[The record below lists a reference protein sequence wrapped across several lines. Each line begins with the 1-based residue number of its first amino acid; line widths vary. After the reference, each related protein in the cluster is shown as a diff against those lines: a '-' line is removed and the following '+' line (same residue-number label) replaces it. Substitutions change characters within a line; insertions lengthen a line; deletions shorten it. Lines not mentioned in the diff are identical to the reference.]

1 MDNYLIWA
9 FIAILVIFI
18 GICFLG
24 GSPFREGF
32 VPSNSVMMYS
42 RSGKN
47 SKITDITSKITIT
60 SGSTNTDYTASASPS
75 NGKQTFTSASSGTAV
90 YDITAKTITVTNGA
104 TTTIYTSSGSN
115 PTQFSAPNGDTA
127 KLTST
132 STITV
137 NPGNINYTSNEPA
150 LDPSN
155 RYDLQNYTSSGYGTG
170 VLAYVTGKPVFTVT
184 DTNGTITVFN
194 TNINP
199 KPSDNN
205 DNDNNDNNDNSN
217 DNSYDNYNHYTGSSY
232 PTIFYGPDGG
242 TARIIQ
248 TGTDYIIVVTNKNG
262 STDIYYITNQKS
274 GSVQSYT
281 GPNGNTATI
290 ATGSGGKKILK
301 ITTSKGTVVAYNPD
315 NTYNYNSQDQDMN
328 QYDSSTTSTSTS
340 TSTSGSDYNSAFT
353 TANNGLGVNKNM
365 IPPGQEDLYILK
377 SQIVP
382 PVCPS
387 CPQPLLK
394 CDDNKSD
401 SNNSNNSNYSCG
413 SNQQIPYE
421 YKQVPDYSAMS
432 ANQMPMPVLNDF
444 STFGM

>member
-9 FIAILVIFI
+9 FVSILVIFI

-24 GSPFREGF
+24 GNSFREGF
-32 VPSNSVMMYS
+32 SPANSAVMYS

-47 SKITDITSKITIT
+47 AKITDITDKITIT
-60 SGSTNTDYTASASPS
+60 SGSTNTDYTASSAPT
-75 NGKQTFTSASSGTAV
+75 NGKQTFDSASSGTAV
-90 YDITAKTITVTNGA
+90 YDIIAKTITVINGA

-137 NPGNINYTSNEPA
+137 NPGNINYTSTEPA

-155 RYDLQNYTSSGYGTG
+155 RYDVQNYTSSGYGTG

-194 TNINP
+194 TTNSP

-205 DNDNNDNNDNSN
+205 DNDNSNNDNSN

-301 ITTSKGTVVAYNPD
+301 ITTSKGTVIAYNPD
-315 NTYNYNSQDQDMN
+315 NTYNYNSQDQDIN
-328 QYDSSTTSTSTS
+328 QYDSTS

-353 TANNGLGVNKNM
+353 TSSNSLGISKNM
-365 IPPGQEDLYILK
+365 IPAGQEDLYILK
-377 SQIVP
+377 SQIVFP
-382 PVCPS
+382 TIPACPT
-387 CPQPLLK
+387 PIVK
-394 CDDNKSD
+394 CDDNKNDSN

-413 SNQQIPYE
+413 TNQQIPYE